1 MKQCSVLVCAMLV
14 FLCVYCESANL
25 CVCRWAKL
33 RVAMVPY
40 TILLEPLSECVVIG
54 ACASWAVWFLF
65 SWDPLVFYL
74 VHVLVWFLLDWILL
88 SIIQVHQ

>member
-1 MKQCSVLVCAMLV
+1 M
-14 FLCVYCESANL
+14 
-25 CVCRWAKL
+25 

-54 ACASWAVWFLF
+54 ACASWAIWFLF
-65 SWDPLVFYL
+65 RWDPLVFYL

-88 SIIQVHQ
+88 SIIQVQQ